1 MELVAFV
8 GGSLHRTLKE
18 IEHNANRL
26 IFPKETYIAVSD
38 DVYILE
44 SLDSEL
50 SARKGDYQT
59 TKPEE
64 TMTLRRNEVAGNG
77 IQTKQES
84 FIESLTQ
91 TAIGFLVSLFTWYCI
106 LWTELF
112 DITVTFAD
120 NLLIT
125 GIFTVVSIVRGYL
138 IRRFYNRRA

>member
-50 SARKGDYQT
+50 SANKKAMDILQQNGRKQW
-59 TKPEE
+59 
-64 TMTLRRNEVAGNG
+64 R
-77 IQTKQES
+77 
-84 FIESLTQ
+84 
-91 TAIGFLVSLFTWYCI
+91 
-106 LWTELF
+106 
-112 DITVTFAD
+112 
-120 NLLIT
+120 
-125 GIFTVVSIVRGYL
+125 
-138 IRRFYNRRA
+138 